1 MAIHAI
7 IGSVVVHRR
16 EEGHEKDDAR
26 DLFSEVLE
34 ILRTYGSVISYAI
47 EQDSSSGGSIAAGIL
62 FQETDWL
69 CGHISHLLTT
79 IVFRLFVGELH
90 LASLTS
96 LMEFLMMQMGCSNS
110 GRRSEPNRDI
120 TYLWDIA
127 NSCLGN
133 YVEVGMKACLVNASK
148 VISSC
153 FDMDHEEAEDQVER
167 KMRELTIDAEEQLA
181 TLGHLSKDIVSSVLH
196 TMECIIRAAFSN
208 GRDEWTEVPVN
219 QVKNKLSP
227 KISRWL
233 DGLRTFI
240 LTAQT
245 RTLELLYNAS
255 LTVSLVNKLTGS
267 SCAADIAWS
276 DLSGVKLAEISNSI
290 VKECEMEETIDRQL
304 NRSDIQLIH
313 NFHRTLERGGGLPI
327 A

>member
-1 MAIHAI
+1 VAIHAI

-196 TMECIIRAAFSN
+196 TM
-208 GRDEWTEVPVN
+208 D